1 MREIGRSIQ
10 PVPSKVDK
18 EGVFET
24 DAETLFE
31 KVVVAVKEVLHVTG
45 LKAYQLNGMGITNQR
60 STFTSWDEKT
70 GKSLH
75 PFISWADLRGSE
87 ICETANRSLFTHGL
101 RAICRVG
108 FWFTRMPLLLTIS
121 HLTLKNN
128 QLGPKLC
135 WVINNVPEVT
145 ECMSSGNLRVG
156 TLDSWLL
163 YRLSGKRLHATDASN
178 ASSTGVFDP
187 FAQRFSDIV
196 KFMVYPYRYVPI
208 TVYPEVRKSS
218 DNFGTTDPALF
229 GHPVPICSLVA
240 DQQAAMFGHGCC
252 NKGDTKVTLG
262 TGGFVDANTGDRA
275 LARYDA
281 RIRPQWSFTPSF
293 HSGILLT
300 HGAYWSNTT

>member
-1 MREIGRSIQ
+1 MQ
-10 PVPSKVDK
+10 MVPSKVDK

-24 DAETLFE
+24 DAELVFQ
-31 KVVVAVKEVLHVTG
+31 KVVLAVKGVLQSSG
-45 LKAYQLNGMGITNQR
+45 IKATQISGIGITNQR
-60 STFTSWDEKT
+60 STFTSWDKRT
-70 GKSLH
+70 GESLH

-87 ICETANRSLFTHGL
+87 ICEIANHSWFTHGL
-101 RAICRVG
+101 RAVCRVG
-108 FWFTRMPLLLTIS
+108 FWLTRMPLLLTIS

-145 ECMSSGNLRVG
+145 KCMEKGNLKVG

-163 YRLSGKRLHATDASN
+163 YRLSGKTLHATDMSN

-187 FAQRFSDIV
+187 FGLKFSDIV
-196 KFMVYPYRYVPI
+196 KFMVYPYPYVPLS
-208 TVYPEVRKSS
+208 VYPEVKKSS

-229 GHPVPICSLVA
+229 GHAIPICSLVA
-240 DQQAAMFGHGCC
+240 DQQAAMFGHGCT

-275 LARYDA
+275 LAR
-281 RIRPQWSFTPSF
+281 
-293 HSGILLT
+293 
-300 HGAYWSNTT
+300 